1 MQRGERDA
9 CLHPGRRSPVP
20 GGVRGDPDEV
30 HAASVVLVDDEDVEA
45 RRRKTVSRWAKST
58 ARIAWACADR
68 NWCQVGPDR
77 RGAGSRPALFK
88 IFQMVEAGYRVA
100 ESDQLALDGL

>member
-1 MQRGERDA
+1 M
-9 CLHPGRRSPVP
+9 
-20 GGVRGDPDEV
+20 
-30 HAASVVLVDDEDVEA
+30 
-45 RRRKTVSRWAKST
+45 SRWAKST

-68 NWCQVGPDR
+68 NWRQVGPDR

-88 IFQMVEAGYRVA
+88 IFHMVEAGYRVA